1 MASENHSTQYY
12 DVAKNI
18 IFFIMAYNEVRPYC
32 TSIGC
37 GRDVLS
43 PKEETFSLLGWKK
56 FVSLQHVHNSDE
68 MR

>member
-1 MASENHSTQYY
+1 MVSKNHSTQYY
-12 DVAKNI
+12 DVAKDI

-43 PKEETFSLLGWKK
+43 PKEETFFLARMEKVCI
-56 FVSLQHVHNSDE
+56 FAA
-68 MR
+68 RT